1 MGKLDNEALG
11 EVNQK
16 TLHSLTKCKLVELVI
31 ENLSK
36 YKKLSVLKEQTDKA
50 LQFIRNHM
58 IYRKYTRSNVLE
70 RCFDLLYRKTFLKES
85 FERVKNATMMLQVE
99 LSQYTLFS
107 LSDDPTKSIE
117 TNMGTF

>member
-58 IYRKYTRSNVLE
+58 IYLKYTRSNVLE
-70 RCFDLLYRKTFLKES
+70 RCFDLLDRKTTLKES
-85 FERVKNATMMLQVE
+85 FERVKNATIMLQVE